1 MLENRKLYGTN
12 KLTPPPKVKPITLLA
27 EKFKDPLI
35 IILLATMVLSIVVSA
50 YQFVAEDES
59 AAVFLEPMGIFVAI
73 VLATSIGFWFELS
86 ANKKFDILT
95 QDGEEQAVKVI
106 RNGNYCSISKSNIVV
121 GDIVLLEAGDEIPA
135 DGILLEAVSLMVNE
149 SVLTGEPMVHK
160 TTNSADFDTNAT
172 YPSDRAM
179 RGTTVIDGHGIM
191 KVTMVGERTEYGKVY
206 EGAQIDNKIKTPLDI
221 QLQKLSRMI
230 TMVSYIVAGLIV
242 VGRGAM
248 FLHISGD
255 ELFDSS
261 VAGIGRYILNTIMIA
276 ITLIVVAVPEGLPMS
291 VSLSLALSM
300 RRMLSTNNLVR
311 KMHACETMGSATVI
325 CTDKTGTLTQN
336 QMRVAETDF
345 YALGSEQKVHA
356 GEQWEILLQSIST
369 NSTANLNFGD
379 KHVKSLGNPT
389 EAALLF
395 WLHSKNVD
403 YREVREKAEI
413 VDQSAF
419 STEKKYMASVIR
431 LSDEE
436 QLLVVKGAPEIVLS
450 YCTTTVNESQA
461 VVPLTAERRGEIGDK
476 LLTYQNRAMR
486 TLGFAYKKVESGT
499 ICFDEKGL
507 LRAKDLVFIG
517 VVGIMDPV
525 RPEVP
530 EAVKSCRDAG
540 IKIKIVTGDTPGT
553 AIEIA
558 RQIGL
563 WDEGDTLEKNHITGI
578 DFSMASDKALMGRV
592 KEIKVMSRARPMDKA
607 RLVNLLQQQGEVV
620 AVTGDGTND
629 APALNAAQ
637 VGLSMGD
644 GTTVAKQASAITI
657 LDNSFRSINRAV
669 LWGRSLYR
677 NIQRFIFFQL
687 IINIIACT
695 VVLLGAF
702 TGIASPLTVT
712 QMLWVNL
719 IMDTFAAM
727 ALASLP
733 PDERV
738 MQEPPRDVRR
748 NIITRDVLVRIVGI
762 GLAGVAVLEFILH
775 ILRCNDIQ
783 VAMDII
789 DFKRVSFTLSD
800 NLGGTL
806 TPYELSLFFTIFV
819 MMQFWNLFNAKA
831 LHTNAS
837 AFKNIHRS
845 PSFVLI
851 VLLILVGQII
861 IINFGGAMFNV
872 TAITLDDW
880 VAITVVTS
888 LTLWLGEL
896 IRLFNYLKRKV

>member
-1 MLENRKLYGTN
+1 M
-12 KLTPPPKVKPITLLA
+12 
-27 EKFKDPLI
+27 
-35 IILLATMVLSIVVSA
+35 
-50 YQFVAEDES
+50 
-59 AAVFLEPMGIFVAI
+59 
-73 VLATSIGFWFELS
+73 
-86 ANKKFDILT
+86 
-95 QDGEEQAVKVI
+95 
-106 RNGNYCSISKSNIVV
+106 
-121 GDIVLLEAGDEIPA
+121 
-135 DGILLEAVSLMVNE
+135 
-149 SVLTGEPMVHK
+149 
-160 TTNSADFDTNAT
+160 
-172 YPSDRAM
+172 
-179 RGTTVIDGHGIM
+179 
-191 KVTMVGERTEYGKVY
+191 
-206 EGAQIDNKIKTPLDI
+206 
-221 QLQKLSRMI
+221 
-230 TMVSYIVAGLIV
+230 
-242 VGRGAM
+242 
-248 FLHISGD
+248 
-255 ELFDSS
+255 
-261 VAGIGRYILNTIMIA
+261 
-276 ITLIVVAVPEGLPMS
+276 
-291 VSLSLALSM
+291 
-300 RRMLSTNNLVR
+300 
-311 KMHACETMGSATVI
+311 
-325 CTDKTGTLTQN
+325 
-336 QMRVAETDF
+336 
-345 YALGSEQKVHA
+345 
-356 GEQWEILLQSIST
+356 
-369 NSTANLNFGD
+369 
-379 KHVKSLGNPT
+379 
-389 EAALLF
+389 
-395 WLHSKNVD
+395 
-403 YREVREKAEI
+403 
-413 VDQSAF
+413 
-419 STEKKYMASVIR
+419 
-431 LSDEE
+431 
-436 QLLVVKGAPEIVLS
+436 
-450 YCTTTVNESQA
+450 
-461 VVPLTAERRGEIGDK
+461 
-476 LLTYQNRAMR
+476 
-486 TLGFAYKKVESGT
+486 
-499 ICFDEKGL
+499 
-507 LRAKDLVFIG
+507 FIG